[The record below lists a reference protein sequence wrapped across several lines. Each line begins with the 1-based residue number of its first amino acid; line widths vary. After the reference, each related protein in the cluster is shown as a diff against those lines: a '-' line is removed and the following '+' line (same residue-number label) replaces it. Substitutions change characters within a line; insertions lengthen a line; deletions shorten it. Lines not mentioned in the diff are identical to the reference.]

1 MEYTTNYQLNQWDAQ
16 DAIKRTDFNADNAK
30 IDAALGELKGAVP
43 RVITGTYVGTGT
55 TEVTHYSVGARPKL
69 LILWTNNY
77 FSGNTFSV
85 FLIATENTCLNF
97 TSAGGQ
103 GNSNS
108 LVTFDDD
115 GFTID
120 HSKSSYAALG
130 YNAEGKT
137 QTYWALC

>member
-1 MEYTTNYQLNQWDAQ
+1 MEYTPNYQLPLWDTE
-16 DAIKRTDFNADNAK
+16 DAVKRTGFNEANRI
-30 IDAALGELKGAVP
+30 IDAALGEVKGAVP
-43 RVITGTYVGTGT
+43 RVVTGAYVGTGT
-55 TEVTHYSVGARPKL
+55 TEAIHYSIGARPKL

-77 FSGNTFSV
+77 FSGNTYSV

-120 HSKSSYAALG
+120 RSKSSYAALG